1 MLLETIKCSEGKI
14 LNLAYH
20 QARCDKSRQA
30 LLQSTTSLDLA
41 SFIQPPQKGLYR
53 CRVLYAQNILSIEY
67 IPYTEKSIQTL
78 KIVSSTLKYDLKYA
92 NRDDLNQLV
101 KQHAKYDDIL
111 LEKNGLLTDTSIAN
125 IAFYAEGKWYT
136 PTAPLL
142 RGTMREKLLDDG
154 FLHTKDIKKEDL
166 NQYTQVAL
174 MNAMLG
180 FKIIKDIQ
188 ILM

>member
-1 MLLETIKCSEGKI
+1 MLLETIKCDEGKI
-14 LNLAYH
+14 FNLKYH
-20 QARCDKSRQA
+20 QVRCDKSRKSLFQN
-30 LLQSTTSLDLA
+30 TTSLELKKY
-41 SFIQPPQKGLYR
+41 IHPPKKGLYR

-111 LEKNGLLTDTSIAN
+111 IEKNGLLTDTSIAN

-136 PTAPLL
+136 PKAPLL
-142 RGTMREKLLDDG
+142 GGTIREKLLDDG
-154 FLHTKDIKKEDL
+154 LLHTKDIKKEDL

-174 MNAMLG
+174 MNAMIG